1 MLSVDVARFRAE
13 TLREI
18 RTFFDERGYLEVDT
32 PAMARSLIPEAH
44 IEVFRTELV
53 DPYASDAGA
62 GGAGAGGGAARESR
76 ARYLVPSPEI
86 WMKRLLAEGYG
97 NIYSLGKVFRNAE
110 STSRMHNPEFT
121 MLEWY
126 TVGSDYLG
134 EADLASELL
143 AWLAKRLPTADGTST
158 VGAPPQRM
166 TVAESLHRYAGLPR
180 DVFERP
186 RTLRE
191 AAARLGMSVGRDE
204 TDEDL
209 YQRILLT
216 HVEPSLPTD
225 HPVILTDYPVFV
237 PTLARRR
244 GSTAERWE
252 LYLDGME
259 VANCYTEERDRGA
272 LEEFLDREAG
282 RKADALV
289 PHPPATELLEF
300 SQAPECSG
308 AALGVDRLVM
318 ALLQLRDIQGVIFF
332 P

>member
-13 TLREI
+13 TLRAI
-18 RTFFDERGYLEVDT
+18 RSFFDERGYLEVDT

-44 IEVFRTELV
+44 IEVFRTELA

-62 GGAGAGGGAARESR
+62 GADAAGAGDARESR

-97 NIYSLGKVFRNAE
+97 NIYSLGKVYRNAE
-110 STSRMHNPEFT
+110 STSRIHNPEFT

-126 TVGSDYLG
+126 TVGSDYLA
-134 EADLASELL
+134 EADLAAELL
-143 AWLAKRLPTADGTST
+143 ASLAKRFPGADGTPV
-158 VGAPPQRM
+158 VGARPQRM
-166 TVAESLHRYAGLPR
+166 SVAESLHRYAGLPR
-180 DVFERP
+180 DVFEQP

-191 AAARLGMSVGRDE
+191 AAARLGMNVGSEE

-216 HVEPSLPTD
+216 HVEPNLPSD
-225 HPVILTDYPVFV
+225 RPVILTDYPVFV

-244 GSTAERWE
+244 GTTAERWE
-252 LYLDGME
+252 LYLSGME
-259 VANCYTEERDRGA
+259 IANCYTEEREPHA
-272 LEEFLDREAG
+272 LEQFLEREAA

-289 PHPPATELLEF
+289 PHPPAVELLEF

-308 AALGVDRLVM
+308 VALGVDRLVM